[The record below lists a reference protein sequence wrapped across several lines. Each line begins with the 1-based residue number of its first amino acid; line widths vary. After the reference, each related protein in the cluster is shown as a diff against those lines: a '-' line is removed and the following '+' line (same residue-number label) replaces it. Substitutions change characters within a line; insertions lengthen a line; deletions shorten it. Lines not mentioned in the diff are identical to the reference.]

1 MDDIGKISLVE
12 VAIDARREAYSPY
25 SGFSVGAALLA
36 ASGRIYKGC
45 NIECAAF
52 TASNCAERTAFFK
65 AISCGE
71 REFESIAI
79 VGGRFGQEISTL
91 CAPCGVCRQVMVEFC
106 MPRDFKVLLARSA
119 SIRGIREFTLEQ
131 LLPVSFGPGDLA

>member
-1 MDDIGKISLVE
+1 MNDIGKISLVE
-12 VAIDARREAYSPY
+12 VAIDARCDAYSPY

-36 ASGRIYKGC
+36 SSGRIYKGC

-79 VGGRFGQEISTL
+79 VGGRSGQEISTL

-106 MPRDFKVLLARSA
+106 IPCEFKVLLARSA
-119 SIRGIREFTLEQ
+119 SIMDIREFTLEQ